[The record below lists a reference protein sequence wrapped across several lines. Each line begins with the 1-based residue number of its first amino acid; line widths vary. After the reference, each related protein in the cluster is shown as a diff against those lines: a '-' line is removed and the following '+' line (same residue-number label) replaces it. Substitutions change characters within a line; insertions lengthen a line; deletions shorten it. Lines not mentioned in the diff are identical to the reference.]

1 GLNGSAYN
9 SAFAKALDDGYAP
22 VHVDSHQTGSSGTA
36 YTAIFEKRSGSFL
49 ARHNLT
55 EAQHNAIFEEAKQK
69 NLRPKSAS
77 VISVNGQRRYTVL
90 YRSDNIGGYVI
101 KTKIPSADYQS
112 FFNSQKAAGRK
123 PLYLN
128 SYYHDGQ
135 VFYTGVF
142 SDLPNS
148 PIAA

>member
-1 GLNGSAYN
+1 FKTSWLDGYKVGNGTYYNMVCKPADVKWQSVVGLNGSAHN

-90 YRSDNIGGYVI
+90 Y
-101 KTKIPSADYQS
+101 
-112 FFNSQKAAGRK
+112 
-123 PLYLN
+123 
-128 SYYHDGQ
+128 
-135 VFYTGVF
+135 
-142 SDLPNS
+142 
-148 PIAA
+148 